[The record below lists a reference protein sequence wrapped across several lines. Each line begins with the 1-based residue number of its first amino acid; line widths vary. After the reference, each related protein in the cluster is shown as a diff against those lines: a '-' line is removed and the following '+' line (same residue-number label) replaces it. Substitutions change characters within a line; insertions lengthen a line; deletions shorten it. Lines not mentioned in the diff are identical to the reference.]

1 METFGWW
8 LLEFV
13 AVRAMVR
20 TAAGLVPAMLGLLLG
35 KRYRSL
41 RDDFKTIERYP
52 GRGDA
57 AARLI
62 RRAPD
67 FQRAV
72 RVFNDC
78 RYAER
83 VVEGERLYTAM
94 TARMRSEGPTPDTL
108 DFLADENIEGTPEGT
123 EYERLERFEWMI
135 ARFEDKLR
143 SA

>member
-1 METFGWW
+1 MEAFGWW

-13 AVRAMVR
+13 SVHAMVR
-20 TAAGLVPAMLGLLLG
+20 TAMGLVPAMLGFLLG
-35 KRYRSL
+35 QRYRSL
-41 RDDFKTIERYP
+41 RDDFKTIKRHP

-57 AARLI
+57 VARLI
-62 RRAPD
+62 KRAPD

-72 RVFNDC
+72 RVFDDC

-83 VVEGERLYTAM
+83 VVERERLYTAM
-94 TARMRSEGPTPDTL
+94 TTRMRGEGPTQDTL
-108 DFLADENIEGTPEGT
+108 DFLANENIKGTPEGT